1 MDLFFLLLN
10 DLEREEN
17 KIRSIIMIEFR
28 WRYLNRKGVTC
39 MFLTIFIII
48 ILVFILLELAS
59 IKDEIKKNNELL
71 IQCLKKKE

>member
-1 MDLFFLLLN
+1 
-10 DLEREEN
+10 
-17 KIRSIIMIEFR
+17 
-28 WRYLNRKGVTC
+28 

-71 IQCLKKKE
+71 IKCLKKKEGLTSNLVTLL

>member
-1 MDLFFLLLN
+1 
-10 DLEREEN
+10 
-17 KIRSIIMIEFR
+17 
-28 WRYLNRKGVTC
+28 

-71 IQCLKKKE
+71 IQCLKKKNKRLI

>member
-1 MDLFFLLLN
+1 
-10 DLEREEN
+10 
-17 KIRSIIMIEFR
+17 
-28 WRYLNRKGVTC
+28 
-39 MFLTIFIII
+39 MFLTIFIVI

>member
-1 MDLFFLLLN
+1 
-10 DLEREEN
+10 
-17 KIRSIIMIEFR
+17 
-28 WRYLNRKGVTC
+28 

-71 IQCLKKKE
+71 IQCLKKKEWRNKFGWG

>member
-1 MDLFFLLLN
+1 
-10 DLEREEN
+10 
-17 KIRSIIMIEFR
+17 
-28 WRYLNRKGVTC
+28 

-71 IQCLKKKE
+71 IQCLKKKEGLTDTLVTC